1 MPRKKGPEKRD
12 RPEKFAF
19 DQEMTKISF
28 RNMVEFYKEEL
39 RGLEDGSL
47 KFGDLPYNLK
57 CKLKTLGV
65 LIIERRGNNYCR
77 SILTEEAR
85 NIIMEGIEK

>member
-1 MPRKKGPEKRD
+1 VKVYFMDEMEK
-12 RPEKFAF
+12 
-19 DQEMTKISF
+19 TSF

-77 SILTEEAR
+77 SILTEEAKA
-85 NIIMEGIEK
+85 IIMEYEKGRSKK